1 MGDYIFKF
9 SVVLMFH
16 LSVTVEFSYNPF
28 NGINLHIRYG
38 YTQTNVWV
46 TYYFSPAINGFGDI
60 L

>member
-38 YTQTNVWV
+38 YTQTNV
-46 TYYFSPAINGFGDI
+46 
-60 L
+60 